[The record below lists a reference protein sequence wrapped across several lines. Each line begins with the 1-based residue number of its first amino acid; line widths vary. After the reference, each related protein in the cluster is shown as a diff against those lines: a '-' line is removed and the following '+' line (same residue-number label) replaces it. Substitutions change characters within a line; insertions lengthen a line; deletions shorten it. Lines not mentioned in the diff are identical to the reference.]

1 MKKQKV
7 IQMRRIRRTYRVRA
21 NIRGTAERPRLCV
34 FRSHKHFGCQLID
47 DEAGKTLVSSST
59 RDKSLRSEV
68 KYGGNKTAAA
78 AVGKAIAE
86 KALAAGIK
94 LACFDRGQNKYHG
107 RIAAAAQA
115 ARDAGL
121 EF

>member
-7 IQMRRIRRTYRVRA
+7 IQMRRVRRAYRVRA
-21 NIRGTAERPRLCV
+21 TIRGTAERPRLSV
-34 FRSHKHFGCQLID
+34 FRSHKHLSCQLID
-47 DEAGKTLVSSST
+47 DESGKTLASSST
-59 RDKSLRSEV
+59 RDKEMRTGV

-78 AVGKAIAE
+78 AVGKSIAE

-94 LACFDRGQNKYHG
+94 LACFDRGLNKYHG
-107 RIAAAAQA
+107 RVAAAAQA

-121 EF
+121 QF